1 MANPSD
7 RDAHGPHA
15 LDPDLTHPPVEPT
28 TTCCGG
34 APPAG
39 ADACCVRD
47 ADVKAAGGTG
57 CGCGSTPIV
66 EPPRAK
72 PQKAEPKKKGCC

>member
-1 MANPSD
+1 MANPTD
-7 RDAHGPHA
+7 RDAHGPLAH
-15 LDPDLTHPPVEPT
+15 DPDLTDPPTESINA
-28 TTCCGG
+28 CCGG

-57 CGCGSTPIV
+57 CGCGSTPV
-66 EPPRAK
+66 VDT
-72 PQKAEPKKKGCC
+72 PKVAPTKKGCC